1 MKAVK
6 GNKVYDVNQ
15 TTQKSYQESGFD
27 ILDDNGQVVAYGRGK
42 TVPFDMYVA
51 LKKEK
56 EQLELENRELREKL
70 AIQEG
75 KRTKVAKAGE

>member
-1 MKAVK
+1 MDA
-6 GNKVYDVNQ
+6 
-15 TTQKSYQESGFD
+15 
-27 ILDDNGQVVAYGRGK
+27 GK
-42 TVPFDMYVA
+42 PFLLTYVCS
-51 LKKEK
+51 LKEK